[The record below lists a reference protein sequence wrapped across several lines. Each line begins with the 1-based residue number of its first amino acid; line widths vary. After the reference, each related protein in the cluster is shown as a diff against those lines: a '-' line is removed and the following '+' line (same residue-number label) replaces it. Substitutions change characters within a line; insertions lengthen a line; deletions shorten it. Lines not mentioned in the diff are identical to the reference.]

1 MSVRGFLRLAEDH
14 GRSAEGGSTPGSA
27 RFPLPAP
34 GLCPPLPSPG
44 PRAGPGKTRGPL
56 RGREPGA
63 RDLSWAPKPLRQG
76 LGVLP
81 VPCGPRVCGF
91 TGHLAGPTAAPGRR
105 LEETRQANEGSGLP
119 GGRFPPHPWGPC
131 DREFR
136 RKRGDVI
143 SCFSAEPSRS
153 QTLWEERRVHLGP
166 RRPEEQATSASAPIK
181 RGNFPLV
188 SRKPCAG
195 SEHTSIFCKITS
207 PCEELHTARRCRNSL
222 RTGVAW
228 PGRRRV
234 RRRFSLE

>member
-1 MSVRGFLRLAEDH
+1 MPKITAAQRREAPRLVPRGSHCPRPACAPRCRRLALALALGRH
-14 GRSAEGGSTPGSA
+14 GGQGTRCA
-27 RFPLPAP
+27 RPVL
-34 GLCPPLPSPG
+34 G
-44 PRAGPGKTRGPL
+44 PEATA
-56 RGREPGA
+56 PGA
-63 RDLSWAPKPLRQG
+63 RRPARALRPPRVRLYRASSWADCGSRTTASRKRDRRTKA
-76 LGVLP
+76 LGCQAGAPRLP
-81 VPCGPRVCGF
+81 
-91 TGHLAGPTAAPGRR
+91 
-105 LEETRQANEGSGLP
+105 
-119 GGRFPPHPWGPC
+119 PPHPWGPC

-207 PCEELHTARRCRNSL
+207 PCEELHTAWRCPKSL

-228 PGRRRV
+228 PGRKRV